1 MVQLPPTRH
10 SLLLQLRAD
19 QHDAWDE
26 FLSIYQ
32 GAIIRWARRRGLQE
46 ADAHDVCQE
55 VLAAVQKKIDHWR
68 PGVGS
73 FRGWLFRVSRNLTI
87 DRIRSLA
94 RQTSGSGD
102 PGVTECL
109 QQHPG
114 PDHEAADEFSL
125 EYRRG
130 VFRWAAQRIRPTV
143 KSSSWQAFWQTA
155 IEGRPAEDVA
165 ATLGLSVGSVYT
177 AKYRIVARLQ
187 EAVKFLEQA
196 DSHVRE
202 EVDREVEQ
210 VMQGAIAQS

>member
-32 GAIIRWARRRGLQE
+32 EAIIRWARRRGLQE

-55 VLAAVQKKIDHWR
+55 VLAAVQSKIHSWR

-73 FRGWLFRVSRNLTI
+73 FRGWLFRVARNLTV
-87 DRIRSLA
+87 DRIRAMA
-94 RQTSGSGD
+94 RETSGSGD
-102 PGVTECL
+102 PGVSERL
-109 QQHPG
+109 QQYPG
-114 PDHEAADEFSL
+114 PDLQAVDEFSL

-143 KSSSWQAFWQTA
+143 KPTSWQAFWQTA
-155 IEGRPAEDVA
+155 IEGQPPEEVA
-165 ATLGLSVGSVYT
+165 RNLKISVGSVYT

-187 EAVKFLEQA
+187 EAVKFIEHA
-196 DSHVRE
+196 DVQLRQQI
-202 EVDREVEQ
+202 DREVEQ
-210 VMQGAIAQS
+210 AVRGAIVQP